1 MKHRNLIM
9 PLAAWMAVVA
19 GGCTERDYPVE
30 TGAGVPINLAADYQ
44 TTTRVT
50 DAGFTDEDRMGIFI
64 TDYVD
69 GTPQPLGLTGNRV
82 NNMLYTYREADN
94 RWEGTTTVYWK
105 DDHTPVDV
113 VGYYPFDGQ
122 LASVNQYEFS
132 VQTHQETSATDVAK
146 GGYEASDLLWS
157 KNKQVA
163 PTKETIRLMYHHLM
177 AGITVRLEQG
187 TGFAEGEWAKAV
199 KQVWVDNTVLKATVD
214 LEKGSVTASGSE
226 TASIVPLS
234 YKEEYR
240 AVVVPQTVASKKP
253 LIGITVDGMNYQLA
267 KDAEM
272 AYTSGKMHTFTIK
285 VDKREGSGNYVFTLK
300 DEAVTAWVDDPD
312 FHDGLIREYIVVDV
326 ETPGTFE
333 QCLKKQKLNAK
344 AVSSLKVTGKVDH
357 DDLYFMGHSMPTL
370 TYLNLYEVRIDDEN
384 DENDDVING
393 FGSSVDE
400 QGSPLTR
407 LILPAYLKGIA
418 GSAFIEA
425 NLTGTLEIPEGVTFI
440 GDYAFWDCPFYAEVK
455 LPSTLKRIEPG
466 AFKDTKIEGELKL
479 PEGLEYIG
487 EEAFCRGTKFSGSL
501 VLPSSL
507 KFIGDGAFFATT
519 FTNDLVIPQGIE
531 MSTGP
536 WGIFSGCL
544 FNHVEFPEGM
554 ETIEAGMFTGNPLQG
569 ELLLPSSIKELKHDC
584 FRGTTISSVV
594 LPEGLRLLEKGVFAD
609 CNRLEGVI
617 AIPERIVVIPEETF
631 MGCSLLDGVHLH
643 KDVVFIANGAFRN
656 CYNMNTLV
664 CDAVTPP
671 VVEEGAFDGVPKDN
685 FSIEVPAEAVSAYK
699 MAEGWKEFKRI
710 TAYSNFVCRPATA
723 CAINTMHEE
732 TLILNADGPWTVS
745 HLPGWCEVTPASG
758 TGKTSIRLRINA
770 LAQGGEA
777 RKDSVV
783 FTLTGTPFTT
793 YCAVNQQN
801 YEYAE
806 DQLVSLQKHT
816 KGRGVDI
823 LFLGDG
829 YDAEALAS
837 GKYMDLVRE
846 EMEYFFGLPPY
857 DRFRD
862 YFNVYAGIPLSQE
875 TSINTVNTYR
885 NTRFGTIYA
894 GSKLCGGPGPRLMP
908 DDQQIFPYITQ
919 TLTDTPFKEN
929 DLNRLLVIL
938 IPNTE
943 EYGGVTYLY
952 EDNRAIAICPRSL
965 QAYPE
970 DTRGVVQREAGG
982 YGFGKLG
989 NEAVIYNRYA
999 PSSVI
1004 GAIENGHERGWYR
1017 NIATTGKM
1025 AEVPWAHFIFDPRY
1039 SDYVDIFEGAFEYTR
1054 SVYRS
1059 EASSCMNTGVP
1070 YYNTI
1075 SRQTITERIMQLAEE
1090 PFSMEEFYNNDTNA
1104 WGSTGSRTR
1113 TAIPDENR
1121 GECHAPILVKGK
1133 YIPNKPKLKNK

>member
-1 MKHRNLIM
+1 MKHKELIM
-9 PLAAWMAVVA
+9 SLAVWMAVMA

-30 TGAGVPINLAADYQ
+30 TGADMPISLAADYR

-50 DAGFTDEDRMGIFI
+50 DAGFVDEDRMGIFI

-69 GTPQPLGLTGNRV
+69 GTPQPLALTGNRA

-94 RWEGTTTVYWK
+94 RWEGTTTIYWK

-113 VGYYPFDGQ
+113 VGYYPFDGR

-132 VQTHQETSATDVAK
+132 VQAHQETSATDAAK

-157 KNKQVA
+157 KNTQVA

-177 AGITVRLEQG
+177 AGITVRLKQG
-187 TGFAEGEWAKAV
+187 SGFAEDEWAKAV

-214 LEKGSVTASGSE
+214 LEKGSVLPIGSE
-226 TASIVPLS
+226 TASIVPYP

-240 AVVVPQTVASKKP
+240 AVVVPQTVSGGTP
-253 LIGITVDGMNYQLA
+253 LIGITVDGKNYQLT
-267 KDAEM
+267 KETEM
-272 AYTSGKMHTFTIK
+272 TYTGGKMHTFTIEVNK
-285 VDKREGSGNYVFTLK
+285 SSEGGDYVFTLK
-300 DEAVTAWVDDPD
+300 DEAITAWVDDPD

-333 QCLKKQKLNAK
+333 QCLKEQKLNAK
-344 AVSSLKVTGKVDH
+344 TISSLKVTGKVDH
-357 DDLYFMGHSMPTL
+357 DDLYFMGHSMPIL

-384 DENDDVING
+384 DENDDVITG
-393 FGSSVDE
+393 FYD
-400 QGSPLTR
+400 SPLTR
-407 LILPAYLKGIA
+407 IILPATLRGIA
-418 GSAFIEA
+418 GQAFFHS
-425 NLTGTLEIPEGVTFI
+425 NLSGNLDIPEGVTFI
-440 GDYAFWDCPFYAEVK
+440 GGEAFVDCYFGVALK
-455 LPSTLKRIEPG
+455 LPSTLKRLEG
-466 AFKDTKIEGELKL
+466 NAFSYSGLKGEIQL
-479 PEGLEYIG
+479 PDGLEYIG
-487 EEAFCRGTKFSGSL
+487 G
-501 VLPSSL
+501 
-507 KFIGDGAFFATT
+507 GAFGGTDISGKLTLPAGVKVLEGGAFDGCKLVG
-519 FTNDLVIPQGIE
+519 DLVIPQGVS
-531 MSTGP
+531 MSGSA
-536 WGIFSGCL
+536 IFAGCR
-544 FNHVEFPEGM
+544 FSHVEIPEGV
-554 ETIEAGMFTGNPLQG
+554 TIIEERMFAGNPLTG
-569 ELLLPSSIKELKHDC
+569 ELLLPSSVKELKDRC
-584 FRGTTISSVV
+584 FESTTISSVV
-594 LPEGLRLLEKGVFAD
+594 LPEGLKLLEKEAFSG

-617 AIPERIVVIPEETF
+617 TIPEKIIVIPEGTF
-631 MGCSLLDGVHLH
+631 MNCSMLDGVHLH
-643 KDVVFIANGAFRN
+643 KDVVFIAKYAFRN
-656 CYNMNTLV
+656 CYNINTLV
-664 CDAVTPP
+664 CDAVVPP
-671 VVEEGAFDGVPKDN
+671 VIEEGAFDGVPKDN

-745 HLPGWCEVTPASG
+745 HLPSWCEVTPVSG
-758 TGKTSIRLRINA
+758 TGKTSIRLRINE
-770 LAQGGEA
+770 LAQGGTA

-806 DQLVSLQKHT
+806 DELVTLQKHSE
-816 KGRGVDI
+816 GRGIDI

-837 GKYMDLVRE
+837 GKYMELVRE

-857 DRFRD
+857 DRFRN
-862 YFNVYAGIPLSQE
+862 YFNVYAGIALSQE
-875 TSINTVNTYR
+875 TGINTVNTYR

-894 GSKLCGGPGPRLMP
+894 GSKQCGGSGPRLMP

-989 NEAVIYNRYA
+989 NETVVRNAYA
-999 PSSVI
+999 PRNVI
-1004 GAIENGHERGWYR
+1004 NIIEDGHRRGWYR

-1025 AEVPWAHFIFDPRY
+1025 AEVPWEHFIFDPRY

-1059 EASSCMNTGVP
+1059 EASSCMNTGIP

-1075 SRQTITERIMQLAEE
+1075 SRQAITERIMQLAEK
-1090 PFSMEEFYNNDTNA
+1090 PFSMEEFYTNDTNV
-1104 WGSTGSRTR
+1104 WGSTGSQTR
-1113 TAIPDENR
+1113 TVASDGSS

-1133 YIPNKPKLKNK
+1133 YISNRPKLKNK